1 METCDVGRSSRSR
14 EADVFAN
21 IFLFPNY
28 FIYSL
33 FKIVHQC
40 RHQQQYLRAQLG
52 PENGIDSA
60 IVRSKD
66 QGFGLDRPAASCNKH
81 LPPGF
86 CLFVVFLS

>member
-21 IFLFPNY
+21 IILFPNY

-40 RHQQQYLRAQLG
+40 RHQQQQQQYLRAQLG

-60 IVRSKD
+60 IARSKD
-66 QGFGLDRPAASCNKH
+66 QGLWTRPAGSK
-81 LPPGF
+81 L
-86 CLFVVFLS
+86 